1 MATNR
6 PLTSEF
12 DATYRQELWTES
24 ANKEVA
30 ADRPLPTP
38 TRDLTDLH
46 ADLDA
51 HGYCLV
57 ADAVSPADRTAL
69 REKFERQWEAEARI
83 GRGLPNPT
91 GVHSICN
98 LLVKGEIFQKTV
110 LQPVV
115 DELME
120 YLLGDGF
127 LISAICGLQ
136 TVPGSKAQ
144 GLHTDQFLFGIPADF
159 SLVANAFFMIDEFTE
174 ANGATRVVP
183 SSHRWSPEQ
192 VASVYEGIGVAGDG
206 VGENPAGSI
215 PATAPAGTCMV
226 LEGRLVHGAGKNLS
240 ADRTRL
246 AISSYYCRPWLRPFT
261 NAFLSTPDDIM
272 ASFSP
277 ALRAQLGYATW
288 RLSGGYEAPGMP
300 ASVEVVRPSDQVRDL
315 TNTSS

>member
-1 MATNR
+1 MARNR
-6 PLTSEF
+6 PLTSEL
-12 DATYRQELWTES
+12 DGTYRQELWTRS
-24 ANKEVA
+24 ADKAVV

-38 TRDLTDLH
+38 TRDLTELQ

-57 ADAVSPADRTAL
+57 ADAISPTDRTVL

-83 GRGLPNPT
+83 GRGLPSPT
-91 GVHSICN
+91 GVHAVCN
-98 LLVKGEIFQKTV
+98 LLNKGEIYQKTV

-115 DELME
+115 DDLIE

-127 LISAICGLQ
+127 LISNICGLQ
-136 TVPGSKAQ
+136 IVPGSKAQ
-144 GLHTDQFLFGIPADF
+144 GLHMDQFLFGVPATF
-159 SLVANAFFMIDEFTE
+159 ALVANAFFMIDEFTE
-174 ANGATRVVP
+174 ENGATRVVP
-183 SSHRWSPEQ
+183 GSHRWSPEQ
-192 VASVYEGIGVAGDG
+192 VASVYEGLGVAGNG

-226 LEGRLVHGAGKNLS
+226 FEGRLVHGAGKSLS

-246 AISSYYCRPWLRPFT
+246 AVSSYYCRPWLRPFV

-272 ASFSP
+272 ESFSP

-300 ASVEVVRPSDQVRDL
+300 VSAEVVRPTDQVRDL
-315 TNTSS
+315 TDTSS